1 MPYFTDATDDVL
13 AFDGIRQFTGGQA
26 SGLQA
31 DLLAENQVQEMRNM
45 TISPRG
51 RIETRYGF
59 VNFATAATCGTA
71 SVGGLAYYDTSAN
84 EQLLT
89 VANGRLSSINNTG
102 SATLQP
108 ALDVWSTT
116 TSIWDGVT
124 RTWQTGY
131 SNSATSKVNMTQFN
145 DLEYICDGVGPLM
158 FWDGTTVKQQ
168 GGKLR
173 AITVITAGTGYT
185 SATAVV
191 TGQDLGGTPPT
202 LITLTAGGAVTGV
215 TVADNSGAGYSATPT
230 VTIIGNGSGATATA
244 IVGTPPSGL
253 RILVTSGNRLFGV
266 GSAAERNTLY
276 ASDILDASI
285 WASNNSI
292 VVGGADGEEITAVV
306 PYYANRLIVFKPSK
320 IYQVSI
326 PPDMTSA
333 ADWVVENV
341 SSTTGCIAERSAIQV
356 NSDVFFLA
364 NDGIRS
370 LSRSV
375 SDDFT
380 AVGLPIS
387 EVIKD
392 VILTISPTAIG
403 VSSATFNDN
412 RYILSVPTDASD
424 LCDKIIVYNTI
435 LQAFEGVWTFA
446 VNQFVETNFASQGR
460 RLNGKRS
467 NGVISQ
473 YNGYKTLANTVAAD
487 YQDAGSYYE
496 SFLLTRSFIF
506 SDPFADKHGSHFEV
520 SFDKTFSQDVDV
532 LIQRDTDSSPVAVLS
547 NINASTP
554 SLILPFTIPA
564 TLTATTQN
572 RVANDLRYY
581 EKWRNLA
588 IQVYSATGQFS
599 VRQIIAAANPDTI
612 ETQKT
617 I

>member
-1 MPYFTDATDDVL
+1 
-13 AFDGIRQFTGGQA
+13 
-26 SGLQA
+26 
-31 DLLAENQVQEMRNM
+31 
-45 TISPRG
+45 
-51 RIETRYGF
+51 
-59 VNFATAATCGTA
+59 
-71 SVGGLAYYDTSAN
+71 
-84 EQLLT
+84 
-89 VANGRLSSINNTG
+89 
-102 SATLQP
+102 
-108 ALDVWSTT
+108 
-116 TSIWDGVT
+116 
-124 RTWQTGY
+124 
-131 SNSATSKVNMTQFN
+131 
-145 DLEYICDGVGPLM
+145 M

-168 GGKLR
+168 SGKLR
-173 AITVITAGTGYT
+173 AITVTTAGTGYT
-185 SATAVV
+185 SATAIV
-191 TGQDLGGTPPT
+191 TGPDLGGTSPT

-215 TVADNSGAGYSATPT
+215 TVADNSGAGYSTAPT

-244 IVGTPPSGL
+244 TVGTPPSAL

-266 GSAAERNTLY
+266 GSGAERNTLY

-292 VVGGADGEEITAVV
+292 VVGGADGEEIVAVV

-392 VILTISPTAIG
+392 VILTINPTAIRA
-403 VSSATFNDN
+403 SSAIFNDN
-412 RYILSVPTDASD
+412 RYILTVPTEASD

-435 LQAFEGVWTFA
+435 LQAFEGIWTFA
-446 VNQFVETNFASQGR
+446 VNQFVETNFDSQGR

-473 YNGYKTLANTVAAD
+473 YNGYKTLANTVATD

-506 SDPFADKHGSHFEV
+506 GDPFADKHGSHFEV

-547 NINASTP
+547 NINASTA

>member
-31 DLLAENQVQEMRNM
+31 DLLAENQVQEMQNM

-59 VNFATAATCGTA
+59 ANFATAATCGTA

-89 VANGRLSSINNTG
+89 VANGRLSAISNTG
-102 SATLQP
+102 SASLQP

-116 TSIWDGVT
+116 TSTWGGVT

-131 SNSATSKVNMTQFN
+131 SVSATSKVNMTQFN

-168 GGKLR
+168 SGKLR
-173 AITVITAGTGYT
+173 AITVTTAGTGYT
-185 SATAVV
+185 SATAIV
-191 TGQDLGGTPPT
+191 TGPDLGGTPPT

-215 TVADNSGAGYSATPT
+215 TVSDNSGAGYSATPT
-230 VTIIGNGSGATATA
+230 VTIVGNGSGATATA

-266 GSAAERNTLY
+266 GSGVERNTLY

-292 VVGGADGEEITAVV
+292 VVGGADGEEIVAVV

-356 NSDVFFLA
+356 NSDVFFLS

-403 VSSATFNDN
+403 ASSAIFNDN

-435 LQAFEGVWTFA
+435 LQAFEGIWTFA

-473 YNGYKTLANTVAAD
+473 YNGYKTLANTAATD
-487 YQDAGSYYE
+487 YQDAGAYYE
-496 SFLLTRSFIF
+496 SFVLTRSFIF
-506 SDPFADKHGSHFEV
+506 GDPFADKHGSHFEV

-547 NINASTP
+547 NIDASTA

>member
-51 RIETRYGF
+51 RVETRYGF

-191 TGQDLGGTPPT
+191 TGPDLGGTPPT

-403 VSSATFNDN
+403 ASSAIFNDN
-412 RYILSVPTDASD
+412 RYILSVPTGASD

>member
-51 RIETRYGF
+51 RVETRYGF

-191 TGQDLGGTPPT
+191 TGPDLGGTPPT

-215 TVADNSGAGYSATPT
+215 TVSDNSGAGYSATPT

>member
-31 DLLAENQVQEMRNM
+31 DLLAENQVQEMQNM

-59 VNFATAATCGTA
+59 ANFATAATCGTT

-89 VANGRLSSINNTG
+89 VANGRLSVISNTG
-102 SATLQP
+102 SASLQP

-116 TSIWDGVT
+116 TSTWGGVT

-131 SNSATSKVNMTQFN
+131 SNSATSKVNMAQFN
-145 DLEYICDGVGPLM
+145 DLEYICDGAGPLM

-168 GGKLR
+168 SGKLR
-173 AITVITAGTGYT
+173 AITVTTAGTGYT
-185 SATAVV
+185 SATAIV
-191 TGQDLGGTPPT
+191 TGPDLGGTPPT

-215 TVADNSGAGYSATPT
+215 TVADNSGAGYSTAPT

-244 IVGTPPSGL
+244 TVGTPPSGL

-266 GSAAERNTLY
+266 GSGTERNTLY

-392 VILTISPTAIG
+392 VILTISPTAIR
-403 VSSATFNDN
+403 VSSAIFNDN

-435 LQAFEGVWTFA
+435 LQAFEGIWTFA
-446 VNQFVETNFASQGR
+446 ANQFVETNFDSQGR

-473 YNGYKTLANTVAAD
+473 YNGYKTLANTSATD
-487 YQDAGSYYE
+487 YQDSGSYYE

-506 SDPFADKHGSHFEV
+506 GDPFADKHGSHFEV

-547 NINASTP
+547 NIDASTA
-554 SLILPFTIPA
+554 SLLLPFTLPA

-612 ETQKT
+612 EIQKT

>member
-191 TGQDLGGTPPT
+191 TGPDLGGTPPT

-520 SFDKTFSQDVDV
+520 SFDKTFSEDVDV

>member
-51 RIETRYGF
+51 RVETRYGF

-191 TGQDLGGTPPT
+191 TGPDLGGTPPT

>member
-31 DLLAENQVQEMRNM
+31 DLLAENQVQEMKNM

-59 VNFATAATCGTA
+59 ENFATTATCGTT
-71 SVGGLAYYDTSAN
+71 SIGGLGYYDTSLN

-89 VANGRLSSINNTG
+89 VANGRLSTIINTG

-116 TSIWDGVT
+116 TSTWGDVT

-131 SNSATSKVNMTQFN
+131 SNSATSRVDMVQFN
-145 DLEYICDGVGPLM
+145 DLEYLCDGVGALM
-158 FWDGTTVKQQ
+158 FWDGTTIKEQS
-168 GGKLR
+168 GKLR
-173 AITVITAGTGYT
+173 AITVTTAGTGYT
-185 SATAVV
+185 SATAIV
-191 TGQDLGGTPPT
+191 TGPDLGGTPPT
-202 LITLTAGGAVTGV
+202 LITLVAGGAVTGV
-215 TVADNSGAGYSATPT
+215 TVSDNSGAGYSVAPI

-244 IVGTPPSGL
+244 TVGTPPTGL

-266 GSAAERNTLY
+266 GTGIERNTLY
-276 ASDILDASI
+276 ASDILDAAV

-292 VVGGADGEEITAVV
+292 VVGGSDGEEITAVV
-306 PYYANRLIVFKPSK
+306 PYYANRLIVFKPSA

-326 PPDMTSA
+326 PTDMTSA
-333 ADWVVENV
+333 ADWVVEQV
-341 SSTTGCIAERSAIQV
+341 SSNTGCVAERSAVQV

-364 NDGIRS
+364 VDGIRS

-380 AVGLPIS
+380 TIGLPIS
-387 EVIKD
+387 EIIKD

-403 VSSATFNDN
+403 VSSAIFNDN
-412 RYILSVPTDASD
+412 RYILTVPTGSSD
-424 LCDKIIVYNTI
+424 ICDKIIVYNTI
-435 LQAFEGVWTFA
+435 LQAFEGTWTFP
-446 VNQFVETNFASQGR
+446 VNQFSQTNFASQGR
-460 RLNGKRS
+460 RLAGK
-467 NGVISQ
+467 NATGVITN
-473 YNGYKTLANTVAAD
+473 YLGFKTLANTVAAD
-487 YQDAGSYYE
+487 YKDTGSFYE
-496 SFLLTRSFIF
+496 SYVLTKSFIF
-506 SDPFADKHGSHFEV
+506 NDPFADKHGSHFEI

-532 LIQRDTDSSPVAVLS
+532 FIQRDTDSSPVAVLS
-547 NINASTP
+547 NIDASTA
-554 SLILPFTIPA
+554 SLILPFVIPA
-564 TLTATTQN
+564 VLTAATQK

-581 EKWRNLA
+581 EKWRNLS
-588 IQVYSATGQFS
+588 IKVGSATGQFS

>member
-51 RIETRYGF
+51 RVETRYGF

-191 TGQDLGGTPPT
+191 TGPDLGGTPPT

-292 VVGGADGEEITAVV
+292 VVGGADGEEIIAVV
-306 PYYANRLIVFKPSK
+306 PYYSNRLIVFKPSK

-403 VSSATFNDN
+403 ASSAIFNDN
-412 RYILSVPTDASD
+412 RYILSVPTGASD